1 MGYTGKNY
9 PLLSLWVVLLFGL
22 LACGDP
28 EPIPLTLE
36 ALQNAEYLS
45 EFTDI
50 GRVQLVDGEH
60 REAIVEGG
68 AAELMVRMI
77 GHTLG
82 DLDGDGKE
90 DAAVL
95 LVTSAGGSGTFRHL
109 AAVINRDG
117 VPENTATELLGDRVK
132 VVKIS
137 IQEGLIVVDLLT
149 HGREAPMAEPSLK
162 VRSVFQLEGKELV
175 RQEE

>member
-1 MGYTGKNY
+1 MGYTSKNY
-9 PLLSLWVVLLFGL
+9 FLFPLLTASLVGL

-28 EPIPLTLE
+28 EPTPLTLE

-45 EFTDI
+45 ELADI
-50 GRVQLVDGEH
+50 GRVQLVNGEH

-95 LVTSAGGSGTFRHL
+95 LVTSAGGSGTFRYL
-109 AAVINRDG
+109 AAVINREG
-117 VPENTATELLGDRVK
+117 MPENVATALLGDRIR
-132 VVKIS
+132 VVKIEV
-137 IQEGLIVVDLLT
+137 QEGVIAVDLLT
-149 HGREAPMAEPSLK
+149 HGPGDPMVAPSLEAQWFYRLK
-162 VRSVFQLEGKELV
+162 GKELA